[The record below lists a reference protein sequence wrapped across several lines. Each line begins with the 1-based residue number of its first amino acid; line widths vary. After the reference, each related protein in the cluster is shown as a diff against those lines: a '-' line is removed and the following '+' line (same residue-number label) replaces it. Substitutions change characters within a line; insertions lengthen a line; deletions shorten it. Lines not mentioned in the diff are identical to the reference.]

1 MAWQADS
8 RPRRTYG
15 FAEIAARATRMVEV
29 VETVKESVLRP
40 DSKKVAPR
48 LNQAQVAS
56 VLGIT
61 KSAFLHGVESKKY
74 PPGHALPGKT
84 MYDMATMQTMARA
97 AGLRHRYAPG
107 HGIVMT
113 VANFKGG
120 VAKTSTA
127 VTLAQYLAQ
136 RGLSCAILDL
146 DPQASATTL
155 FGLSPYIDVTM
166 DTSVAALFY
175 NDPPDPVSLARTTYW
190 PGIDILPSNQHL
202 YQKEFA
208 LAAAAPEWGG
218 QIFEILAERIAP
230 LRKHYDVL
238 LIDTQ
243 PSLGF
248 LTSAALFAADHL
260 VVTVPPSNLDL
271 ASSVI
276 FWSLLRDVMEQARI
290 ADGHEKRWEGIHVLL
305 TRVDDTDKS
314 THFIRKLLAMG
325 CEDWLL
331 PDPIPATRV
340 ATTAASEF
348 ATVYDIERYEGS
360 YRSIKRARELFD
372 LAYRQFIH
380 ILNDTWDAWEAA
392 PAARPAVTD
401 SVSDV
406 TETDVPVPGDAHVA
420 AA

>member
-1 MAWQADS
+1 MALQSNS
-8 RPRRTYG
+8 RPRQTYG
-15 FAEIAARATRMVEV
+15 FEEIAARAARMAEV
-29 VETVKESVLRP
+29 LETVKEAALRP

-48 LNQAQVAS
+48 LNQAQVAN

-61 KSAFLHGVESKKY
+61 KSAFLHGVDSKKY
-74 PPGHALPGKT
+74 PSGHALPGKT
-84 MYDMATMQTMARA
+84 MYDMADMQGMARA
-97 AGLRHRYAPG
+97 AGLRHQYAPG

-120 VAKTSTA
+120 VAKTSTT

-136 RGLSCAILDL
+136 RGLSCAILDM

-155 FGLSPYIDVTM
+155 FGLSPYLDVTS
-166 DTSVAALFY
+166 DESVAALFY
-175 NDPPDPVSLARTTYW
+175 NDPPDPVTLARPTYW
-190 PGIDILPSNQHL
+190 PGIDIIPSNQHL
-202 YQKEFA
+202 YGKEFA

-218 QIFEILAERIAP
+218 QIFEVLAERIEP
-230 LRKHYDVL
+230 LRRRYDVL

-248 LTSAALFAADHL
+248 LTSTAVFAADHL

-276 FWSLLRDVMEQARI
+276 FWSLLRDVMEQALK
-290 ADGHEKRWEGIHVLL
+290 ADGHAKRWEGVHVLL

-314 THFIRKLLAMG
+314 THFIRKLLLMG

-331 PDPIPATRV
+331 PDAIPATRV

-372 LAYRQFIH
+372 KAYGQFTH
-380 ILNDTWDAWEAA
+380 ILNDTWDAWEANASSQAAVSA
-392 PAARPAVTD
+392 PVAD
-401 SVSDV
+401 LS
-406 TETDVPVPGDAHVA
+406 ETDASVEHSNVA

>member
-1 MAWQADS
+1 MGLEALKLT
-8 RPRRTYG
+8 RKTYG
-15 FAEIAARATRMVEV
+15 LAEIANRATRMTEIL
-29 VETVKESVLRP
+29 ETVKEAALRP
-40 DSKKVAPR
+40 ESKKVAPR

-61 KSAFLHGVESKKY
+61 KSAFLHGVETKKY
-74 PPGHALPGKT
+74 PPGHTLPGKT
-84 MYDMATMQTMARA
+84 MYTMTDMQSMARA
-97 AGLRHRYAPG
+97 AGLRHRYAEG
-107 HGIVMT
+107 HGIVIT

-120 VAKTSTA
+120 VAKTSTT

-155 FGLSPYIDVTM
+155 FGLSPYLDVTS
-166 DTSVAALFY
+166 DQSVAALFY
-175 NDPPDPVSLARTTYW
+175 SDPPDPLTLARPTYW
-190 PGIDILPSNQHL
+190 PGIDIIPSNQHL
-202 YQKEFA
+202 YGKEFA

-218 QIFEILAERIAP
+218 QIFEVLGDRIEP
-230 LRKHYDVL
+230 LRRRYDVV

-248 LTSAALFAADHL
+248 LTSTAVFASDHL

-276 FWSLLRDVMEQARI
+276 FWSLLRDVMDQAAK
-290 ADGHEKRWEGIHVLL
+290 ADGHAKRWEGVHVLL
-305 TRVDDTDKS
+305 TRVDETDKS
-314 THFIRKLLAMG
+314 THFIRKLLSMG

-331 PDPIPATRV
+331 PDVIPATRV

-372 LAYRQFIH
+372 KAYGQFIH
-380 ILNDTWDAWEAA
+380 ILNDTWDAWEAEAAEQGARSA
-392 PAARPAVTD
+392 P
-401 SVSDV
+401 VSKPS
-406 TETDVPVPGDAHVA
+406 ETDAFDQGSGNVA

>member
-1 MAWQADS
+1 MAWQTDS
-8 RPRRTYG
+8 RPRQTYG
-15 FAEIAARATRMVEV
+15 YEEIAARATRMAEV
-29 VETVKESVLRP
+29 LETVKEAALRP

-61 KSAFLHGVESKKY
+61 KSAFLHGVETKKY
-74 PPGHALPGKT
+74 PQGHALPGKT
-84 MYDMATMQTMARA
+84 MYDMADMQGMARA

-136 RGLSCAILDL
+136 RGLSCAILDM

-155 FGLSPYIDVTM
+155 FGLSPYLDVTS
-166 DTSVAALFY
+166 DESVAALFY
-175 NDPPDPVSLARTTYW
+175 NDPPDPVTLARSTYW
-190 PGIDILPSNQHL
+190 PGIDIIPSNQHL
-202 YQKEFA
+202 YGKEFA

-218 QIFEILAERIAP
+218 QIFEVLTERIEP
-230 LRKHYDVL
+230 LRRRYDVL

-248 LTSAALFAADHL
+248 LTSTAVFAADHL

-276 FWSLLRDVMEQARI
+276 FWSLLRDVMEQARK

-331 PDPIPATRV
+331 PDAIPATRV

-372 LAYRQFIH
+372 RAYTQFLH

-401 SVSDV
+401 SVSDGS
-406 TETDVPVPGDAHVA
+406 ETDAPVSGDAHVA